1 MDKFDLGWN
10 GNGTRTEIYVGENEL
25 ITRDVMDA
33 QPILD
38 AAAEMRSHGRER
50 GRNGFLAATI
60 PITIYYEWRKEWRA
74 KGRDYWKWPTFLA
87 MKINSR
93 DWCKLRTTDMTL

>member
-74 KGRDYWKWPTFLA
+74 KCDGDWPAFLA
-87 MKINSR
+87 AKINSR
-93 DWCKLRTTDMTL
+93 EWCKLRTTDMTL